1 MIQKRYMY
9 VPNDEDG
16 PIAVCTGTQQFP
28 IPSVVWEQNEKKS
41 FKVCVHILINL
52 INVDT

>member
-1 MIQKRYMY
+1 MIRNDSKTI
-9 VPNDEDG
+9 PNDEDG

-28 IPSVVWEQNEKKS
+28 IPSVWEQNEKKS